1 MGNTI
6 TRKPADEFSLWSAR
20 LRIPTGWKQTSW
32 LFTRVTEGTTQR
44 DHPAGPP
51 SDQDRI

>member
-6 TRKPADEFSLWSAR
+6 TGKPADEFSLWSTR

-32 LFTRVTEGTTQR
+32 LLQG
-44 DHPAGPP
+44 
-51 SDQDRI
+51 